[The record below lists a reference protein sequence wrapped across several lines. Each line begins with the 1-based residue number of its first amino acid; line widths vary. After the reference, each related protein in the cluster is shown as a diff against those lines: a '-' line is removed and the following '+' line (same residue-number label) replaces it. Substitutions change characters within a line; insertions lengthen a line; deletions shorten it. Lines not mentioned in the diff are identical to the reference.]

1 MTGTTGADQF
11 SAYINTTTATV
22 GNSTLTGADSINGG
36 EGIDTLSLVVEGANA
51 AGSFTAAAI
60 SGFEKFVIKD
70 VNASG
75 ASTYDFGSFAGETEV
90 TVDRSTQDVTL
101 SNMAADT
108 IVNIKG
114 NAGVTN
120 GALTAGVAATAT
132 SGTLNIDSGTVGTG
146 AVAYN
151 GAGLTT
157 LTINSTG
164 ASNSVGA
171 VSTSS
176 AVVTAVNINATTALS
191 MSSLAIGNNAT
202 PSDTLTIAGGAAN
215 VAAAATTAARAA
227 VVLGTLDSDF
237 TTVNAAGL
245 TVGGISATMSATAS
259 TGLTGGA
266 GDDTITTGAGAIT
279 GTVNAGEGTGD
290 RLILAASAH
299 MNVTTEG
306 AQYTNFEILRLA
318 DGQSL
323 DLDMA
328 TGSTITA
335 IEIVDASAAATSAT
349 DLTVAQAAAVT
360 FVDFNDAA
368 TIGVKGATTVGSNDV
383 LNITISDGDTTTS
396 ETLIAAA
403 TDGADWTIAGVET
416 INIIAVDDF
425 DADALSNITGLS
437 TLTARGAGDVDIIT
451 GAVDMGTNG
460 SVNFGDLTG
469 TVTFNAAALA
479 TNAFAY
485 TGSAGID
492 TLTDNVVGGNQL
504 TTGAGNDI
512 ITLTDKTG
520 GAAVTVVTAG
530 AGADAITAN
539 MLGNVARDGMKFVYA
554 AGDSVSDTSTSGISA
569 TLTDT
574 IDNLDGAALSATAGS
589 SVEFDTEVSATAVT
603 AGSVDVVLGTTTVT
617 NAFDFFVDISSAT
630 VVHIYQ
636 DTDGDRIIE
645 SGEFA
650 VSLTGIQTGT
660 LAAGEFSITSGDLI
674 LATA

>member
-120 GALTAGVAATAT
+120 GAVTAGVAATAT

-151 GAGLTT
+151 GAGLAT

-396 ETLIAAA
+396 ETLIGAA

-425 DADALSNITGLS
+425 DADALNNITGLS

-554 AGDSVSDTSTSGISA
+554 AGDSVSDTSASGISA

-603 AGSVDVVLGTTTVT
+603 AGAVDVVLGTTTVT
-617 NAFDFFVDISSAT
+617 NAFDFFVDIVSAT
-630 VVHIYQ
+630 VVNIYQ